1 MGQRRL
7 AILATYVSL
16 ILILVVSH
24 VNAQLSYEV
33 TVTCQG
39 LPGGLGAGLYVDGAS
54 NGTLSSGQTRYF
66 TFSSSGLTHT
76 ISLDP
81 FVPTSNGANGTRYYD
96 SNPSWAFS
104 GSGNHTFTYST
115 QFYLGVQTAYSS
127 ISGEGWYNAGSS
139 AQPVL
144 QAGEVDEQQGIRLL
158 FTGWS
163 GDASGTNL
171 TSNPI
176 TMDGPKNAS
185 AIWKTQFLLTLQSN
199 PPNVTNLTGS
209 GWYDDGSSANFYA
222 PPAIAASSNSRL
234 RFGSWSGDYVGQ
246 LANGTVVMDRPKVVT
261 AHFIA
266 QYLLDIEY
274 DPPSVV
280 SSYNATNAGWYDAN
294 SYVQIGPAPSYVN
307 VSSVERLSF
316 IGWVDNGRPT
326 SNVSLTI
333 YMDGPHKIVLSYMTQ
348 YYIDVESTY
357 GSTSGSGWYNRG
369 ASAQISVSGGETW
382 PIPHIL
388 DGWNVNPSTGSLTK
402 TGNSWSLVV
411 DQPYVLQA
419 QWSIDYLPLMLVGGV
434 GAAVIVVSAGLA
446 VAYRRRR
453 GRVLAPRQVS
463 IGQRVC
469 AGCGSNLPEGAT
481 FCQRCGAS
489 AEPVS
494 SAIPSTAPVPS
505 LEDKVYDYIA
515 NHEGVISLS
524 KTAEELG
531 ITVEQLKQIT
541 DKLKKEGR
549 LT

>member
-1 MGQRRL
+1 
-7 AILATYVSL
+7 
-16 ILILVVSH
+16 VSH
-24 VNAQLSYEV
+24 ANAQVSYEV

-39 LPGGLGAGLYVDGAS
+39 LPGGLGTGLYVDGAP

-66 TFSSSGLTHT
+66 TFSSTGLTHT

-81 FVPTSNGANGTRYYD
+81 YVPTSNGANGTRYYD

-104 GSGNHTFTYST
+104 GSGNHTFTYYT
-115 QFYLGVQTAYSS
+115 QFYLSVQTAYSS
-127 ISGEGWYNAGSS
+127 ISGEGWYNAGSN
-139 AQPVL
+139 AQPAL
-144 QAGEVDEQQGIRLL
+144 QAGEVVEQQGIRLL

-185 AIWKTQFLLTLQSN
+185 AIWKTQFLLTLQSD
-199 PPNVTNLTGS
+199 PPNVTALTGS

-222 PPAIAASSNSRL
+222 PTTVAAASNSRL

-261 AHFIA
+261 AHFIP

-274 DPPSVV
+274 NPLSVV
-280 SSYNATNAGWYDAN
+280 SSYNATNAGWYDVN

-316 IGWVDNGRPT
+316 IGWVDNGLPT
-326 SNVSLTI
+326 SNMSLTI
-333 YMDGPHKIVLSYMTQ
+333 YMDGPHKVVLSYMTQ

-357 GSTSGSGWYNRG
+357 GMTSGSGWYNRN
-369 ASAQISVSGGETW
+369 STAQISVSGAETW

-388 DGWNVNPSTGSLTK
+388 DGWTVNPPTGSLTK
-402 TGNSWSLVV
+402 TDNSWSLVV

-434 GAAVIVVSAGLA
+434 GTAVIAVSAGLA

-453 GRVLAPRQVS
+453 SRVSRSGQAP
-463 IGQRVC
+463 IGMRAC
-469 AGCGSNLPEGAT
+469 ASCGANLPEKAT

-489 AEPVS
+489 AEPVPS
-494 SAIPSTAPVPS
+494 VIPSVATVPT
-505 LEDKVYDYIA
+505 LEDKVYEYIA

-524 KTAEELG
+524 KAAEELG
-531 ITVEQLKQIT
+531 ITVEQLKEIT

>member
-1 MGQRRL
+1 
-7 AILATYVSL
+7 
-16 ILILVVSH
+16 VVH

-66 TFSSSGLTHT
+66 TFSSTGLTHT

-81 FVPTSNGANGTRYYD
+81 YVPTSNGANGTRYYD

-127 ISGEGWYNAGSS
+127 ISGEGWYDAGSS
-139 AQPVL
+139 VQPVL
-144 QAGEVDEQQGIRLL
+144 QAGEVVEQQGIRLL

-163 GDASGTNL
+163 GDASGANL

-185 AIWKTQFLLTLQSN
+185 AIWKTQFLLTLQSD
-199 PPNVTNLTGS
+199 PANVTTLSGS

-222 PPAIAASSNSRL
+222 PPSISATSNSRL

-261 AHFIA
+261 AHFIV
-266 QYLLDIEY
+266 QYLLDIGY

-280 SSYNATNAGWYDAN
+280 SSYNATNAGWYDAD
-294 SYVQIGPAPSYVN
+294 SYVQIGPAPSFVN

-369 ASAQISVSGGETW
+369 SSAQISVSGAETW
-382 PIPHIL
+382 PIPHVL
-388 DGWNVNPSTGSLTK
+388 DGWTVNPSTGSLTK
-402 TGNSWSLVV
+402 TDDSWSLAV

-453 GRVLAPRQVS
+453 SRVLGSGQVP
-463 IGQRVC
+463 IARRGC
-469 AGCGSNLPEGAT
+469 ASCGSNLPEGAT

-489 AEPVS
+489 AEPVP
-494 SAIPSTAPVPS
+494 SAIPSVATVPT

-524 KTAEELG
+524 KAADELG
-531 ITVEQLKQIT
+531 VTVEQLKEIT
-541 DKLKKEGR
+541 DRLKREGR

>member
-1 MGQRRL
+1 M
-7 AILATYVSL
+7 
-16 ILILVVSH
+16 SH

-39 LPGGLGAGLYVDGAS
+39 LPGGFGAGLYVDGAP

-66 TFSSSGLTHT
+66 TFSSTGLTHT
-76 ISLDP
+76 ISLNP
-81 FVPTSNGANGTRYYD
+81 YVPTSNGANGTRYYD

-115 QFYLGVQTAYSS
+115 QFYLSVQTAYSS

-139 AQPVL
+139 VQPVL
-144 QAGEVDEQQGIRLL
+144 QAGEVVEQQGIRLL

-185 AIWKTQFLLTLQSN
+185 AIWKTQFLLTLQSD

-222 PPAIAASSNSRL
+222 PTAVAATSNSRL
-234 RFGSWSGDYVGQ
+234 RFSSWSGDYVGQ
-246 LANGTVVMDRPKVVT
+246 LTNGTVVMDRPKVVT
-261 AHFIA
+261 AHFIP

-274 DPPSVV
+274 NPLSVV

-294 SYVQIGPAPSYVN
+294 SNVQIGPAPSYVN

-316 IGWVDNGRPT
+316 IGWVDNGLPT
-326 SNVSLTI
+326 SNMSLTI
-333 YMDGPHKIVLSYMTQ
+333 YMDGPHKVVLSYMTQ

-369 ASAQISVSGGETW
+369 SSAQISVSGAETW

-388 DGWNVNPSTGSLTK
+388 DGWTVNPSTGSLTK
-402 TGNSWSLVV
+402 TDNSWSLVV

-419 QWSIDYLPLMLVGGV
+419 QWSIDYLPLVLVGGV
-434 GAAVIVVSAGLA
+434 GTAVIAVSAGLA

-453 GRVLAPRQVS
+453 SRVLGSGQGP
-463 IGQRVC
+463 IGMRVC
-469 AGCGSNLPEGAT
+469 AKCGSNLPEKAT

-489 AEPVS
+489 AEPVPS
-494 SAIPSTAPVPS
+494 VIPPVATVPT
-505 LEDKVYDYIA
+505 LEDKVYEYIA

-524 KTAEELG
+524 KAAEALG
-531 ITVEQLKQIT
+531 ITVEQLKEIT

>member
-1 MGQRRL
+1 LGHERL
-7 AILATYVSL
+7 AILVAYVSL
-16 ILILVVSH
+16 ILILTVSH
-24 VNAQLSYEV
+24 VNAQLSYQV

-39 LPGGLGAGLYVDGAS
+39 IPGGLGAGLYVDGVS

-66 TFSSSGLTHT
+66 TFSSTGLTHT
-76 ISLDP
+76 ISVDP
-81 FVPTSNGANGTRYYD
+81 YVPTSNGANGTRYYD

-127 ISGEGWYNAGSS
+127 ISGEGWYNAGSI
-139 AQPVL
+139 ATPVL
-144 QAGEVDEQQGIRLL
+144 QNGEVNEQEGIRLL

-163 GDASGTNL
+163 GDASGMNL
-171 TSNPI
+171 TSSPI
-176 TMDGPKNAS
+176 TMNGPRNAS
-185 AIWKTQFLLTLQSN
+185 ATWKTQFLLTLQSD
-199 PPNVTNLTGS
+199 PPNVTRLTGS

-222 PPAIAASSNSRL
+222 PSDVAANSSLRL

-246 LANGTVVMDRPKVVT
+246 LTIGTVVMDRPKVVT
-261 AHFIA
+261 AHFIP

-316 IGWVDNGRPT
+316 IGWVDNGQST
-326 SNVSLTI
+326 SNMSLTI

-369 ASAQISVSGGETW
+369 SSAQINVSGAETW

-388 DGWNVNPSTGSLTK
+388 DGWTVTPSTGSLTK
-402 TGNSWSLVV
+402 TDNSWSLVV

-434 GAAVIVVSAGLA
+434 GTAVIAVSAGLA

-453 GRVLAPRQVS
+453 SRVLGSGQVGKS
-463 IGQRVC
+463 VC
-469 AGCGSNLPEGAT
+469 ASCGSNLPERAT

-489 AEPVS
+489 AERVLS
-494 SAIPSTAPVPS
+494 SIPSVATVPT
-505 LEDKVYDYIA
+505 LEDKVYEYIA

-524 KTAEELG
+524 KAAEELG
-531 ITVEQLKQIT
+531 ITVEQLKEIT
-541 DKLKKEGR
+541 DKLKKERR

>member
-1 MGQRRL
+1 LGHERL
-7 AILATYVSL
+7 AILVAYVSL
-16 ILILVVSH
+16 ILILTVSH
-24 VNAQLSYEV
+24 VNAQLSYQV

-39 LPGGLGAGLYVDGAS
+39 IPGGLGAGLYVDGVS

-66 TFSSSGLTHT
+66 TFSSTGLTHT
-76 ISLDP
+76 ISVDP
-81 FVPTSNGANGTRYYD
+81 YVPTSNGANGTRYYD

-127 ISGEGWYNAGSS
+127 ISGEGWYNAGSI

-144 QAGEVDEQQGIRLL
+144 QNGEVNEQEGIRLL

-163 GDASGTNL
+163 GDASGMNL
-171 TSNPI
+171 TSSPI
-176 TMDGPKNAS
+176 TMNGPRNAS
-185 AIWKTQFLLTLQSN
+185 ATWKTQFLLTLQSD
-199 PPNVTNLTGS
+199 PPNVTRLTGS

-222 PPAIAASSNSRL
+222 PSDVAANSSLRL

-246 LANGTVVMDRPKVVT
+246 LTNGTVVMDRPKVVT
-261 AHFIA
+261 AHFIP

-316 IGWVDNGRPT
+316 IGWVDNGRST
-326 SNVSLTI
+326 SNMSLTI

-348 YYIDVESTY
+348 YYVDVESTY

-369 ASAQISVSGGETW
+369 SSAQISVSGAETW

-388 DGWNVNPSTGSLTK
+388 DGWTVTPSTGSLTK
-402 TGNSWSLVV
+402 TDDSWSLVV
-411 DQPYVLQA
+411 DQPYVAQA

-434 GAAVIVVSAGLA
+434 GTGVIAVSAGLA

-453 GRVLAPRQVS
+453 GRVKSGQVA
-463 IGQRVC
+463 IGNRVC
-469 AGCGSNLPEGAT
+469 ASCGSNLPERAT

-489 AEPVS
+489 AEAVLS
-494 SAIPSTAPVPS
+494 SIAPVATVPT
-505 LEDKVYDYIA
+505 LEDKVYEYIA

-524 KTAEELG
+524 KAAEELG
-531 ITVEQLKQIT
+531 ITVEQLKEIT

>member
-1 MGQRRL
+1 M
-7 AILATYVSL
+7 AYVSL
-16 ILILVVSH
+16 ILILAVSH
-24 VNAQLSYEV
+24 VNAQLSYQV

-39 LPGGLGAGLYVDGAS
+39 IPGGLGAGLYVDGVS

-66 TFSSSGLTHT
+66 TFSSTGLTQT
-76 ISLDP
+76 ISVDP
-81 FVPTSNGANGTRYYD
+81 YVPTSNGANGTRYYD

-104 GSGNHTFTYST
+104 GSGNHTFTYSA

-127 ISGEGWYNAGSS
+127 ISAEGWYNAGSS

-185 AIWKTQFLLTLQSN
+185 AIWKTQFLLTLQSI
-199 PPNVTNLTGS
+199 PTNVTNLTGS

-222 PPAIAASSNSRL
+222 PPDVAANSNSRL
-234 RFGSWSGDYVGQ
+234 RFSSWSGDYVGQ
-246 LANGTVVMDRPKVVT
+246 LTNGSVVMDRPKVVT

-266 QYLLDIEY
+266 QYLLDIGY

-316 IGWVDNGRPT
+316 IGWVDNGQST
-326 SNVSLTI
+326 SNMSLTI

-369 ASAQISVSGGETW
+369 SSAQISVSGAETW

-388 DGWNVNPSTGSLTK
+388 DGWTVTPSTGSLTK
-402 TGNSWSLVV
+402 TDNSWSLVV

-434 GAAVIVVSAGLA
+434 GTAVIAVSAGLA

-453 GRVLAPRQVS
+453 SRVGSGQLP
-463 IGQRVC
+463 IGIRVC
-469 AGCGSNLPEGAT
+469 TSCGSNLPERAT

-489 AEPVS
+489 AEPMPS
-494 SAIPSTAPVPS
+494 SIPSVATVPT
-505 LEDKVYDYIA
+505 LEDKVYEYIA

-524 KTAEELG
+524 KAAEELG
-531 ITVEQLKQIT
+531 ITVEQLKEIT